1 MSYKNPSA
9 LSTLTS
15 FDLGEAG
22 GGEQVI
28 IDYREISSTEYYVMT
43 LGNGPKIKL
52 DGNSNIEDLKNE
64 YEKTKGSEQLQK
76 TSDNFQEKNKSKGD
90 VKLRFFKLTF
100 SEGNRYRVEEFINP
114 QMICNIARLFK

>member
-1 MSYKNPSA
+1 MSDKKIPA
-9 LSTLTS
+9 LDTLTS

-28 IDYREISSTEYYVMT
+28 IDYREISPTEYYVMT

-52 DGNSNIEDLKNE
+52 DGNSNIQDLKNE
-64 YEKTKGSEQLQK
+64 YEKTKANEQLQK
-76 TSDNFQEKNKSKGD
+76 TFDSFQEKNKSKGD

-100 SEGNRYRVEEFINP
+100 SEGNRYFIEEFIDP
-114 QMICNIARLFK
+114 KMVCYIAGLFR